1 MERNSFLLI
10 FMIIFFG
17 VWYVLCVV
25 GAIKHWYDLIKCIK
39 RRHYKKTPLH
49 IYSFCF
55 ASTLAFIP
63 LWLYFHLHVRTS
75 LYMVLV
81 AMAISGVI
89 IYYLPDKQ
97 VKAKVVVPQKPVK
110 NQLISAKNLKL
121 EQQSA
126 QLWNNY
132 SRKDSEAF
140 WTQYEQLLKKMRGLK

>member
-1 MERNSFLLI
+1 MEGDAFFLI

-17 VWYVLCVV
+17 IWYVLCVV

-39 RRHYKKTPLH
+39 HRDYKKAPLH

-55 ASTLAFIP
+55 ASIMIFAP
-63 LWLYFHLHVRTS
+63 LWFYFHLHMRTV

-110 NQLISAKNLKL
+110 NQPISAKTLKL
-121 EQQSA
+121 EQQGS
-126 QLWNNY
+126 QLWTNY
-132 SRKDSEAF
+132 SHKDSETF
-140 WTQYEQLLKKMRGLK
+140 WTKYEQLLEKMRDLK

>member
-1 MERNSFLLI
+1 MEGDAFFLI

-39 RRHYKKTPLH
+39 RRDYKKAPLH

-55 ASTLAFIP
+55 ASIMIFAP
-63 LWLYFHLHVRTS
+63 LWFYFHLHMRTM

-89 IYYLPDKQ
+89 IYYLPDKP
-97 VKAKVVVPQKPVK
+97 VKAKVVVPQTPVK
-110 NQLISAKNLKL
+110 NQPIPTKILKL
-121 EQQSA
+121 EQQGA

-140 WTQYEQLLKKMRGLK
+140 WQAYEEVLTNIRKLS